1 MFDNAGDEK
10 IHELTF
16 PGGTGARGAGVATPR
31 APSPRG
37 KKGSGANCWK
47 ARYPAITAG
56 MTEPTSAQDLFKGR
70 HFDQEIIILCVR
82 WYITFKLSFRDL
94 VQMMAE
100 RGITLSHTTILR
112 WVQQYVPEFEK
123 RWSRYARPVGDSWR
137 VDETYLKIKGQWV
150 YLYRAVDKAGGT
162 VDFLLS
168 RRRDMSAAKRF
179 FSRATKQHG
188 APRVITLD
196 GYAAT
201 HRAVD
206 KLKTS
211 GILPRRVQVRSC
223 KYLNNVVEQDHRRIK
238 QRIRPMFGF
247 KRFETAA
254 VTIRGIELAEKIKK
268 QQFNLKPL
276 TIKATTAPEIWAAV
290 LAA

>member
-1 MFDNAGDEK
+1 MTKA
-10 IHELTF
+10 L
-16 PGGTGARGAGVATPR
+16 ARDPIYR
-31 APSPRG
+31 R
-37 KKGSGANCWK
+37 
-47 ARYPAITAG
+47 RRFQPAII
-56 MTEPTSAQDLFKGR
+56 E
-70 HFDQEIIILCVR
+70 LCVR
-82 WYITFKLSFRDL
+82 WYLTYRLSYRDL
-94 VQMMAE
+94 VEMMAE
-100 RGITLSHTTILR
+100 RGIVVSHTTILR
-112 WVQQYVPEFEK
+112 WVQRYVPEFEK
-123 RWSRYARPVGDSWR
+123 RWSRYARPVDNSWR
-137 VDETYLKIKGQWV
+137 VDETYIKVKGQWV
-150 YLYRAVDKAGGT
+150 YLYRAVDKAGRT

-168 RRRDMSAAKRF
+168 RRRDMAAAKRF

-196 GYAAT
+196 GYAAS
-201 HRAVD
+201 HQAVA

-223 KYLNNVVEQDHRRIK
+223 KYLNNVIEQDHRRIK
-238 QRIRPMFGF
+238 QRVRPMLGF

-276 TIKATTAPEIWAAV
+276 TGQATTAPEIWTAV